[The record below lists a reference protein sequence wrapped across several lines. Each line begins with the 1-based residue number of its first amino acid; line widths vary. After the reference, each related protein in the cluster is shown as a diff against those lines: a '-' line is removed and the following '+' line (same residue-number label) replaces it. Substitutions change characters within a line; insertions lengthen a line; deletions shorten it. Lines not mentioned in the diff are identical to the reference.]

1 MHHAHAMTGCEIQS
15 NCVLDKMEQE
25 YTQTMIN
32 VYKLRRLT
40 ASVNIMGKM
49 FYEKR

>member
-15 NCVLDKMEQE
+15 NCIEQE

-40 ASVNIMGKM
+40 ASENIMGKM